1 MSDVAVGIYGIIL
14 LLVLF
19 LTGLEMAY
27 CMILVGFLGFTTLM
41 TFQAASSLVVKDFF
55 DNFTTYSY
63 TVIPLFIIMGEFASN
78 SNIAKR
84 LYLGAHRWFGHIP
97 GGLAMTT
104 VAGATAFKA
113 MCGSTLATVGTFS
126 NLALPEMD
134 RYGYKKELSAGT
146 IASVSTI
153 GMILPPST
161 VLIIYGLQVEQSI
174 GRLFLA
180 GIIPALMISALFMA
194 VIAGWVS
201 LQPAIAPR
209 AEKSTWKRKVGR
221 NPGRIDRLRHFR
233 RRHRR
238 DDNRLLQPHRGRHDR
253 HGCDISSGSST
264 GRSQSRMLIGS
275 FNGALRTSI
284 MVLMLIAGSAIF
296 GHFLAI
302 TEIPMIAA
310 KWASA
315 LPIPGSL
322 VMLLIIAIY
331 LVGGSIMDDLA
342 FMVLATPIFFPTAV
356 ALGYDP
362 IWFGILICVT
372 LMIGGI
378 IPPVAIYV
386 FILGN
391 ITGIAFQDDLQ
402 GRCPL
407 PLGPH
412 RGPAGSLCFSAGGPG
427 GFATCSWARGDDR

>member
-1 MSDVAVGIYGIIL
+1 MSEVAAGIYGVIL
-14 LLVLF
+14 LLALF

-27 CMILVGFLGFTTLM
+27 CMILVGFFGFTVLM
-41 TFQAASSLVVKDFF
+41 SFSAASNLVIKDFF

-84 LYLGAHRWFGHIP
+84 LYLGAHKWFGHIP

-126 NLALPEMD
+126 NLAMPEMD

-180 GIIPALMISALFMA
+180 GIMPALMISFLFMG
-194 VIAGWVS
+194 VIAAWVS
-201 LQPAIAPR
+201 LNPAIAPR
-209 AEKSTWKRKVGR
+209 AEKSPWKERWAVIPEVLIVLVVFGVVIGGMITGKFSPTESGTIGTVA
-221 NPGRIDRLRHFR
+221 IFILALVR
-233 RRHRR
+233 REVNS
-238 DDNRLLQPHRGRHDR
+238 DM
-253 HGCDISSGSST
+253 II
-264 GRSQSRMLIGS
+264 RS
-275 FNGALRTSI
+275 FKGALKTSI
-284 MVLMLIAGSAIF
+284 MVLMLIAGSAVF
-296 GHFLAI
+296 GHFLTI
-302 TEIPMIAA
+302 TQIPMITAD
-310 KWASA
+310 WASK
-315 LPIPGSL
+315 LPVPGMV
-322 VMLLIIAIY
+322 VMLLIMAIY
-331 LVGGSIMDDLA
+331 LIGGSIMDDLA

-356 ALGYDP
+356 QLGYDP

-391 ITGIAFQDDLQ
+391 ITG
-402 GRCPL
+402 L
-407 PLGPH
+407 PFKTIY
-412 RGPAGSLCFSAGGPG
+412 RGVFPFLSALVLALVILFIFPQVALWLPNLLMGKG
-427 GFATCSWARGDDR
+427 

>member
-1 MSDVAVGIYGIIL
+1 MSDIAVGIYGIIIL
-14 LLVLF
+14 LALF

-27 CMILVGFLGFTTLM
+27 CMILVGFVGFTFLM
-41 TFQAASSLVVKDFF
+41 SFGAASNLVVKDFF
-55 DNFTTYSY
+55 DTFTTYSY
-63 TVIPLFIIMGEFASN
+63 TVIPLFIMMGELAQN

-84 LYLGAHRWFGHIP
+84 LYVGAHKWFGHIP

-104 VAGATAFKA
+104 VIGATAFKA

-126 NLALPEMD
+126 GLAIPEMD

-146 IASVSTI
+146 VASVSTI

-180 GIIPALMISALFMA
+180 GILPALMISFFFMV
-194 VIAGWVS
+194 VIAGWVT
-201 LQPAIAPR
+201 LQPAVAPR
-209 AEKSTWKRKVGR
+209 AEQATWRERIAAIPDALIILVIFGIVIGGMITGFFSPTEAGTIGTVAVFLLALVRKEINSKMLVAS
-221 NPGRIDRLRHFR
+221 FR
-233 RRHRR
+233 
-238 DDNRLLQPHRGRHDR
+238 
-253 HGCDISSGSST
+253 GS
-264 GRSQSRMLIGS
+264 
-275 FNGALRTSI
+275 LRTSI
-284 MVLMLIAGSAIF
+284 MTLMLIAGSSIF

-310 KWASA
+310 NWTAA
-315 LPIPGSL
+315 LPIPKF
-322 VMLLIIAIY
+322 LIIVVIIAVY

-342 FMVLATPIFFPTAV
+342 FMVLATPIFFPTV
-356 ALGYDP
+356 VNLGYDP
-362 IWFGILICVT
+362 IWFGILICMT

-391 ITGIAFQDDLQ
+391 ITG
-402 GRCPL
+402 L
-407 PLGPH
+407 PFKTIYKGVVPFL
-412 RGPAGSLCFSAGGPG
+412 SALVVALAIMFIFPD
-427 GFATCSWARGDDR
+427 FAIWLPNQLMGK